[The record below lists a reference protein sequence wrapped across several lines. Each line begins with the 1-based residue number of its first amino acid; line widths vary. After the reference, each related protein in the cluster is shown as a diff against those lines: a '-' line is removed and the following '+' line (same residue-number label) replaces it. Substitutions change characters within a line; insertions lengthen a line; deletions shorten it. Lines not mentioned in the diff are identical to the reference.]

1 MVRGIKRTGAIV
13 GSAALA
19 ATIALGL
26 GAGTAQAQAAGTG
39 AKSGLSFVRGLDKS
53 TVKVGDVVEVTT
65 TLKRDNANWWLV
77 HWVKDMHPTCFDY
90 VDGSATWTVSGK
102 TYTQATKPNE
112 VTVTDDAVQINP
124 PAANSWE
131 PPVVMKSRYT
141 VNCGPG
147 TFSSGGFEWVTT
159 NGIDGHGVFRE
170 AGPKITVQKGTS
182 SVSLGTIGS
191 AQTGASKALN
201 LFTSGVPDGETV
213 GIYDGQTEI
222 GQAIVTGGQATYQWT
237 PSAAGAHSISARYAG
252 NTKIAPSNS
261 QAQTVQVTQSAEA
274 SSTTLDAIS
283 DAQVDKQTL
292 LRASV
297 APAAAGSTVTFKVD
311 NVVVGES
318 PVVDG
323 VATYGWTPS
332 TTGTKTVVAEYSGGG
347 NIASSVSEAQSVAVG
362 EADPTITQT
371 STAVTAPATAKTDS
385 AVTLSAQVTGGTEG
399 TTVTFKSGATVIG
412 QGTVD
417 ASGVA
422 TLEWKPTAPG
432 RVLITAEYAGD
443 TTTAASAGTA
453 AIDIEEPTAPADPND
468 PGEPGGG
475 SLPGGSL
482 SGKNSA
488 AGSLGSVGEM
498 LGS

>member
-1 MVRGIKRTGAIV
+1 VR
-13 GSAALA
+13 
-19 ATIALGL
+19 
-26 GAGTAQAQAAGTG
+26 
-39 AKSGLSFVRGLDKS
+39 
-53 TVKVGDVVEVTT
+53 
-65 TLKRDNANWWLV
+65 
-77 HWVKDMHPTCFDY
+77 
-90 VDGSATWTVSGK
+90 
-102 TYTQATKPNE
+102 
-112 VTVTDDAVQINP
+112 VTDSAVEINP
-124 PAANSWE
+124 PALNFWAR
-131 PPVVMKSRYT
+131 PVVMKSRYA
-141 VNCGPG
+141 VNCYPA
-147 TFSSGGFEWVTT
+147 TFNSGGLEWDTT
-159 NGIDGHGVFRE
+159 YALVGHGVFSD
-170 AGPKITVQKGTS
+170 AGPKITVQKATS

-191 AQTGASKALN
+191 AQTGSSKALN
-201 LFTSGVPDGETV
+201 LFTSGVPDGEKV

-222 GQAIVTGGQATYQWT
+222 GQAIVTGGQATYQWN
-237 PSAAGAHSISARYAG
+237 PSTAGAHTISARYAG
-252 NTKIAPSNS
+252 NPKIDASNS

-283 DAQVDKQTL
+283 DAQLDKQTL

-297 APAAAGSTVTFKVD
+297 APAATGSTVTFKVD

-332 TTGTKTVVAEYSGGG
+332 TTGTKTVVAEYSGGD

-362 EADPTITQT
+362 EADPTITTT

-399 TTVTFKSGATVIG
+399 VTVTFKSGTSVIG

-432 RVLITAEYAGD
+432 RAVITAEYAGD
-443 TTTAASAGTA
+443 ETTAASAGTA

-475 SLPGGSL
+475 SLPGRSL
-482 SGKNSA
+482 SGRNSA

>member
-1 MVRGIKRTGAIV
+1 M
-13 GSAALA
+13 
-19 ATIALGL
+19 
-26 GAGTAQAQAAGTG
+26 
-39 AKSGLSFVRGLDKS
+39 
-53 TVKVGDVVEVTT
+53 
-65 TLKRDNANWWLV
+65 
-77 HWVKDMHPTCFDY
+77 
-90 VDGSATWTVSGK
+90 
-102 TYTQATKPNE
+102 
-112 VTVTDDAVQINP
+112 
-124 PAANSWE
+124 
-131 PPVVMKSRYT
+131 
-141 VNCGPG
+141 
-147 TFSSGGFEWVTT
+147 
-159 NGIDGHGVFRE
+159 
-170 AGPKITVQKGTS
+170 
-182 SVSLGTIGS
+182 
-191 AQTGASKALN
+191 
-201 LFTSGVPDGETV
+201 
-213 GIYDGQTEI
+213 
-222 GQAIVTGGQATYQWT
+222 
-237 PSAAGAHSISARYAG
+237 
-252 NTKIAPSNS
+252 
-261 QAQTVQVTQSAEA
+261 
-274 SSTTLDAIS
+274 
-283 DAQVDKQTL
+283 
-292 LRASV
+292 